1 MSTEIA
7 KIEESGKKGTTLN
20 VTQFYGGD
28 KYGVMLQLT
37 QGFGG
42 CPALKVSSKSEPG
55 YILLT
60 ITDAYKL
67 IQVLTKWIKDLSR
80 CEAEKLKKKIK
91 ENRKLEGTIF
101 EDAVKCEHF
110 IKNLEILDIPLSLLG
125 LIKMEETR

>member
-1 MSTEIA
+1 MSTEIT
-7 KIEESGKKGTTLN
+7 KIDDIEIA
-20 VTQFYGGD
+20 QFYGGD
-28 KYGVMLQLT
+28 VYGVMLQLT

-42 CPALKVSSKSEPG
+42 SSVLEPLQEDEPG
-55 YILLT
+55 YIQLT
-60 ITDAYKL
+60 VTDAYKL

-80 CEAEKLKKKIK
+80 CEAEKLKRKIK

-125 LIKMEETR
+125 LIKKEETR

>member
-7 KIEESGKKGTTLN
+7 KIDDIEIA
-20 VTQFYGGD
+20 QFYGGD
-28 KYGVMLQLT
+28 VSGVMLQLT

-42 CPALKVSSKSEPG
+42 SSALLPFREDEPG
-55 YILLT
+55 YIQLT
-60 ITDAYKL
+60 VTDAYKL

-80 CEAEKLKKKIK
+80 CEAEKLKRKIK

-125 LIKMEETR
+125 LIKKEETR